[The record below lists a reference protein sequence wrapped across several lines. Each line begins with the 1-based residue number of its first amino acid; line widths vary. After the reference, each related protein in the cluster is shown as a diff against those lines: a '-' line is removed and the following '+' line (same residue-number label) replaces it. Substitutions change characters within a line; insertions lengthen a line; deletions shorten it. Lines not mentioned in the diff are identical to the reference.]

1 MEMIKALNLEPP
13 SGKLLQSMRGSY
25 IHSPLPSVPVH
36 NPVVVVFR
44 DGQPDQN
51 VLPST
56 QGESGLPADPFSSLP
71 KKHAKLE
78 SEVHGSSNMV
88 MLEFSRVFQS
98 VLGAPLAPWLI

>member
-71 KKHAKLE
+71 KRTCKA
-78 SEVHGSSNMV
+78 
-88 MLEFSRVFQS
+88 
-98 VLGAPLAPWLI
+98 